1 MTTIDT
7 TTAEMT
13 STNPATGE
21 PVGTL
26 PVTPPDAVDAVIA
39 RARAAQPAWAALP
52 IADRVALLRPVGAAI
67 LAEAERL
74 GTLLTHEMGKPLA
87 EGIGETK
94 YAAGDWNKELD
105 EIAGALVPEVLED
118 DGRLTQLKYEPLG
131 VCAAITPWNFPILM
145 PHQSILP
152 ALVAGNTV
160 ILKPSEETPLI
171 AQAYCE
177 FLIDVLPENVLQ
189 VIHGDGAQGRA
200 LVSGDINLV
209 VFTGSRAT
217 GEHILAQAGGSLKRV
232 ILELGGK
239 DPLVVLGD
247 ADLDAAADFGVRN
260 SFRNAGQVCVST
272 ERIYVE
278 DGVYDEFMSKF
289 LERAGKLT
297 QGNGSTEGITIGPM
311 ITPRQKQIVHDQVQ
325 EAIADGADLLM
336 GGGEGEGNFFP
347 VTVLGGMSHDMR
359 IMRDETF
366 GPVAC
371 IQRISSDEEAVQFAN
386 DSPYGLGAA
395 VYGEVEHAARVA
407 SRIDAGMVGVN
418 SGCGGA
424 EGSPWVGAKKSG
436 YGFHSGPLG
445 HRQFTQIRLVSRP
458 KN

>member
-74 GTLLTHEMGKPLA
+74 GTLLTQEMGKPLA

-145 PHQSILP
+145 PHQSVLP